1 MDNAA
6 AAGLPGG
13 VGWTA
18 LITAYARARETAR
31 DDRLFAD
38 PWAQRL
44 VAASAEVAPSA
55 ESGSSALPR
64 LGPAREEVGSL
75 VWDSLVTYFTVR
87 TPFYDEQV
95 RAACA
100 AGHRQVVLLAAGL
113 DARAWRLELP
123 EGTAVYEVD
132 TQPVLD
138 YKHAVLTEQPRNRR
152 VPVVADLRE
161 DWPDALRRAGH
172 DPAQPT
178 VWLVEGLLMYLDAA
192 ECDRLLSTIGEL
204 TRGTGRIALE
214 YFGNGDPTES
224 PLVADADEQDR
235 AVTAFAGSLFR
246 EGPPAEPGTWLA
258 GHGWRAEV
266 SSVAEQARRWGRP
279 VPAVLDPQHP
289 DGVTV
294 WLAAGELD

>member
-6 AAGLPGG
+6 PSGRLPGG

-18 LITAYARARETAR
+18 LMTAYARARETAR
-31 DDRLFAD
+31 HDRLFAD

-44 VAASAEVAPSA
+44 VAASAEADG
-55 ESGSSALPR
+55 SGLPR
-64 LGPAREEVGSL
+64 LGPAREDAGSI

-113 DARAWRLELP
+113 DARAWRLDLP

-132 TQPVLD
+132 TRPVLD
-138 YKHAVLTEQPRNRR
+138 YKHAVLTEQPRNHR

-192 ECDRLLSTIGEL
+192 DCDRLLSTIGEL
-204 TRGTGRIALE
+204 TPDTGRIALE
-214 YFGNGDPTES
+214 YFGHGDPTES
-224 PLVADADEQDR
+224 PLVADAEERDR
-235 AVTAFAGSLFR
+235 AATAFTGSLFR
-246 EGPPAEPGTWLA
+246 EGPPAEPGKWLT
-258 GHGWRAEV
+258 GHGWRPDV
-266 SSVAEQARRWGRP
+266 SSVAEQARRCARP
-279 VPAVLDPQHP
+279 VPEVFDPRHP

-294 WLAAGELD
+294 WLAAGAPH